1 MLSRRRIRIALVAL
15 LVLALVGWF
24 AQQAF
29 GVGNV
34 APIGGSLPGAVPI
47 TGDVPTCEVL
57 AVPQPDGAIL
67 GTRETLVVQTSAG
80 HCEVE
85 NLQHVTVDMP

>member
-15 LVLALVGWF
+15 IVLALVGWF

-29 GVGNV
+29 GVGNA
-34 APIGGSLPGAVPI
+34 APGSGSLPGAVST
-47 TGDVPTCEVL
+47 TGNAPRCDLLVVPR
-57 AVPQPDGAIL
+57 ADGAIL
-67 GTRETLVVQTSAG
+67 GTRETLVHTSAG

-85 NLQHVTVDMP
+85 TPQHVMVDAQ